1 MKFVD
6 HSKINGLH
14 APFSP
19 SQPSWLNYTD
29 ERALEVYDNRKA
41 ADLGTKLHAWAK
53 DAIDMGIRMP
63 KSKKTLYAYINDAI
77 GYRMSTEVV
86 LFYSPLFFGTA
97 DAIVFDESKQLL
109 RIHDLKTG
117 KGTVHMEQL
126 MIYAAL
132 FCLEYKYAPDRIEM
146 ELRIYQNDDVDAY
159 IPDPKDICAI
169 MDHIKHMDELLTK
182 ERGDH

>member
-41 ADLGTKLHAWAK
+41 AELGTKLHAWAK

-77 GYRMSTEVV
+77 GYRMNTEVI

-97 DAIVFDESKQLL
+97 DAIAFDESKQLL

-117 KGTVHMEQL
+117 KGAVHMEQL

-132 FCLEYKYAPDRIEM
+132 FCLEYKYTPDRIEM
-146 ELRIYQNDDVDAY
+146 ELRIYQNDNVDVY

-169 MDHIKHMDELLTK
+169 MDHIKHMDELLNK
-182 ERGDH
+182 ERGDR